1 MPVPSFVHSVVRRTA
16 ANPEMWNIFRR
27 LLEDNFKGEKA
38 TIRRELFRHRPRV
51 RPRLLDVGCGTGE
64 LTDLFVQAGYEY
76 HGVDILDSFIS
87 YARQRHAGNNAQF
100 ATMDATHMTFAEA
113 SFDNVLVTGVI
124 HHMTDEVARAVLGEM
139 RRVLRPGG
147 RVLIMEDTA
156 VGYKLNLLGALIHML
171 DQGAYIR
178 TADQYR
184 DLFHDIFQVCKEYKI
199 ISGVCDYQ
207 VFVLEK

>member
-1 MPVPSFVHSVVRRTA
+1 LPIPSFIRTLVRRTA
-16 ANPEMWNIFRR
+16 ANPEMWNLFRR

-38 TIRRELFRHRPRV
+38 TIRRELFHHRPRI

-64 LTDLFVQAGYEY
+64 LTDLFVLAGYEY
-76 HGVDILDSFIS
+76 HGVDILDSFIN
-87 YARQRHAGNNAQF
+87 YALQRHAGSNAKF
-100 ATMDATHMTFAEA
+100 ATMDATQMSFADA
-113 SFDNVLVTGVI
+113 TFDNVLVTGVI
-124 HHMTDEVARAVLGEM
+124 HHMTDEAARAVLCEM

-156 VGYKLNLLGALIHML
+156 VGYKLNLLGALIHLL

-184 DLFHDIFQVCKEYKI
+184 QLFAGIFKVCKEYKI

>member
-1 MPVPSFVHSVVRRTA
+1 MRRTA

-27 LLEDNFKGEKA
+27 VLEDNFRGEKA
-38 TIRRELFRHRPRV
+38 TIRRELFRHRPSV
-51 RPRLLDVGCGTGE
+51 RPRILDVGCGTGE
-64 LTDLFVQAGYEY
+64 LTQMFVQAGYDY
-76 HGVDILDSFIS
+76 FGVDLLDSFIT
-87 YARQRHAGNNAQF
+87 YARARHASTNAQF
-100 ATMDATHMTFAEA
+100 ATMDASHMSFPDA
-113 SFDNVLVTGVI
+113 SFDNILVTGVI
-124 HHMTDEVARAVLGEM
+124 HHMTDDVARAVLSEM

-156 VGYKLNLLGALIHML
+156 VGYKLNLLGALIHLL

-178 TADQYR
+178 SADQYR
-184 DLFHDIFQVCKEYKI
+184 QLFYGQFQVCREYKI

>member
-1 MPVPSFVHSVVRRTA
+1 
-16 ANPEMWNIFRR
+16 MWNIFRR

-38 TIRRELFRHRPRV
+38 VIRRELFRHRPRV

-64 LTDLFVQAGYEY
+64 LTDLFVQAGYDY
-76 HGVDILDSFIS
+76 YGVDILDSFIE
-87 YARQRHAGNNAQF
+87 YARQRHAGKKGVQF
-100 ATMDATHMTFAEA
+100 AAMDATHMSFDAA

-124 HHMTDEVARAVLGEM
+124 HHMTDEVARAVLSEM

-156 VGYKLNLLGALIHML
+156 VGYKLNLLGALIHLL

-184 DLFHDIFQVCKEYKI
+184 DLFDGIFNVCTEYKI

-207 VFVLEK
+207 VFVLA